1 MPSIQIASVGVPNGR
16 MQTIPQ
22 PFPYSNAGLL
32 RSMPQGILTKP
43 PQSVSNPI
51 PTNLILPHSV
61 NSITQRNYPTSSFSN
76 VIFNYPPSPQTSS
89 SDFKTSLPPRGSFP
103 IYKPFHMLLLFDH
116 CIQTYLTYP
125 NSMGCDLEQKKQE
138 EIFGLN
144 ILTE

>member
-89 SDFKTSLPPRGSFP
+89 SDFKTLLPPSLEVFRSINHFTCFSCL
-103 IYKPFHMLLLFDH
+103 IIVYRLISL
-116 CIQTYLTYP
+116 IQTLWDAIWNKRSKKRYL
-125 NSMGCDLEQKKQE
+125 DW
-138 EIFGLN
+138 IF
-144 ILTE
+144 